1 MFPKKGN
8 RFPNGSNGSAD
19 ELTYATAIGQA
30 LHAELG
36 GSHRAVKTI
45 MAWTSANE
53 RTVKNWMAG
62 TSGPRGDHLVGL
74 IRHSDA
80 VLTAVLR
87 LAGREQALA
96 VVDLAA
102 VRRRLVEME
111 ADLGRLMK
119 DGRSGV

>member
-1 MFPKKGN
+1 M
-8 RFPNGSNGSAD
+8 SAVPVW
-19 ELTYATAIGQA
+19 TPRRVAPT
-30 LHAELG
+30 
-36 GSHRAVKTI
+36 
-45 MAWTSANE
+45 WTSANE
-53 RTVKNWMAG
+53 RMVKNWMAG

-80 VLTAVLR
+80 AVIAVLR

-102 VRRRLVEME
+102 LRRRLVEME
-111 ADLGRLMK
+111 ADLGRLMN

>member
-8 RFPNGSNGSAD
+8 LFPNGSNGIAD
-19 ELTYATAIGQA
+19 ELNYAAAIGHA

-80 VLTAVLR
+80 VLTVVLR

-102 VRRRLVEME
+102 LRRRLVEME
-111 ADLGRLMK
+111 ADLGRLLD